1 MGKKSAELLPLMT
14 VKEKIGQLNQRLHG
28 FHAYEIA
35 ADGTIEPSPSFLREA
50 ETYGSVG
57 FVYGLHRADPWSG
70 RDYRTGLVGRRAVRA
85 ANILQRYLLEHTRL
99 GIPAIFTNE
108 APHGCQIL
116 DGFLLPVN
124 LACGAT
130 FHPELMFPAF
140 RRVGEQLRS
149 VGCRMA
155 LMSMLD
161 VQRDP
166 RWGRSEECY
175 GEDPLLC
182 ASFAEAAVRGIRSA
196 SVACVAKHFAAQGQ
210 TTGGV
215 NASSASI
222 GMRELRES
230 HRPPAAAAV
239 RAGAEGIMAA
249 YNDIDGIPCHA
260 NAWLLQDVLRGEMGF
275 GGIVMADGCAVDQLT
290 LLTGTL
296 PEAAR
301 LALLSGIDVS
311 LWDAA
316 FPTLA
321 ETALRDSAVM
331 ARIDEAVTRVLDL
344 KEELGLF
351 VCPYAEETGDPSV
364 FASAEIAQPSLNLSE
379 ESAVLL
385 RNDGILPL
393 RNARRIA
400 VIGPSADDI
409 YRQLGD
415 YSPPVRREN
424 TCTVLDGLRLLAPE
438 DTAISHCVSANEIT
452 SDRFDCAVAVL
463 GGSSSRFGG
472 AEFAETGAA
481 KNSTGAMDCG
491 EGIDCSSL
499 SLPEEQT
506 ELIRTLSGSGVPFVT
521 VIIAGRAYA
530 ISEISRLSP
539 ALLYAFYPGP
549 WGGRAIA
556 EILYGHISPSGCL
569 PVSLPRSPAQLPA
582 AYNQRSAWR
591 VMHYADAEDGPLYSF
606 GRGLGYT
613 SFTYGSV
620 RLTPQ
625 ALSLSVR
632 NDGTMRAGTVIQ
644 VYAKIRDGVSVPRV
658 ESLIAFQKVFAE
670 GGECVSVTI
679 PLPPL
684 ADCVFLSV
692 RDGRGEIWHTDLSS
706 KEESL

>member
-14 VKEKIGQLNQRLHG
+14 VREKIGQLNQHLHG
-28 FHAYEIA
+28 FHAYEIT
-35 ADGTIEPSPSFLREA
+35 ADGTVVPSGSFCREA

-70 RDYRTGLVGRRAVRA
+70 RDYRTGLVGRQAVRA
-85 ANILQRYLLEHTRL
+85 ANVLQRYLLEHTRL
-99 GIPAIFTNE
+99 GIPAVFTNE

-130 FHPELMFPAF
+130 FHPELMLPAF

-182 ASFAEAAVRGIRSA
+182 ASFAETAVRGIRSA

-222 GMRELRES
+222 GEREVREI
-230 HRPPAAAAV
+230 HLPPAAAAV

-260 NAWLLQDVLRGEMGF
+260 NAWLLREVLRGEMGF
-275 GGIVMADGCAVDQLT
+275 RGLVMADGCAIDQLT

-296 PEAAR
+296 PGAAR

-321 ETALRDSAVM
+321 ETAPRDSAVM
-331 ARIDEAVTRVLDL
+331 AAIDEAVARVLDL

-351 VCPYAEETGDPSV
+351 EHPYAEETADPTV
-364 FASAEIAQPSLNLSE
+364 FASAEMAQPSLNLSE

-385 RNDGILPL
+385 RNDGVLPL
-393 RNARRIA
+393 RNAGRVA

-424 TCTVLDGLRLLAPE
+424 ARTVLDGLRALAPE
-438 DTAISHCVSANEIT
+438 GTRITRCFSADEIT
-452 SDRFDCAVAVL
+452 PDRFDCAVAVL
-463 GGSSSRFGG
+463 GGSSSRYCG

-481 KNSTGAMDCG
+481 KNSGGTMDCG

-499 SLPEEQT
+499 SLPREQT
-506 ELIRTLSGSGVPFVT
+506 ELIYALSRKGIPFVT

-530 ISEISRLSP
+530 VSEIARLSP

-549 WGGRAIA
+549 WGGTAIA
-556 EILYGHISPSGCL
+556 EILYGRISPSGCL
-569 PVSLPRSPAQLPA
+569 PVSLPRSAAQLPA
-582 AYNQRSAWR
+582 VYNQRSAWR
-591 VMHYADAEDGPLYSF
+591 VMHYADAEDGPLYPF
-606 GRGLGYT
+606 GWGLGYAVFAYD
-613 SFTYGSV
+613 SFH
-620 RLTPQ
+620 LTPQ
-625 ALSLSVR
+625 GLTLSVR
-632 NDGTMRAGTVIQ
+632 NTGAMRAGTVIQ
-644 VYAKIRDGVSVPRV
+644 VYARIRDGVSVPR
-658 ESLIAFQKVFAE
+658 EKSLIAFRKVFAE
-670 GGECVSVTI
+670 SGECVSVTL
-679 PLPPL
+679 PLPSL
-684 ADCVFLSV
+684 AGCLFLTV
-692 RDGRGEIWHTDLSS
+692 RDGSGEIWHTDLSS
-706 KEESL
+706 EEESS